1 MMYVA
6 ELTPPSESE
15 ETVMLVPAGC
25 QDGLAVY
32 RKARLNARIG
42 NYGINRKSLIKNE
55 IFLMYTVKNVGRKY
69 EEMCKCLVI
78 FEKDFLHFA
87 PNSFPNSPVI
97 F

>member
-32 RKARLNARIG
+32 RKARLNTRIRTLW
-42 NYGINRKSLIKNE
+42 N
-55 IFLMYTVKNVGRKY
+55 
-69 EEMCKCLVI
+69 
-78 FEKDFLHFA
+78 
-87 PNSFPNSPVI
+87 
-97 F
+97 